1 VHGQGATDAEA
12 VAHLASQAQQQ
23 IMAVRVTGLVRQPR
37 TAKEVDVQDYIRA
50 FDLSADASVV
60 MARFSLDE

>member
-1 VHGQGATDAEA
+1 
-12 VAHLASQAQQQ
+12 
-23 IMAVRVTGLVRQPR
+23 MAVCVTGLVRQPR